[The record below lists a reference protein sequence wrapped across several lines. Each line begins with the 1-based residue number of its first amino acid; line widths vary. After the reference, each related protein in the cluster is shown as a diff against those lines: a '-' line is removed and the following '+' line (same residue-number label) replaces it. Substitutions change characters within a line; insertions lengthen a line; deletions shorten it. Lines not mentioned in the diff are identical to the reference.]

1 MRVSELDGMPV
12 TAGQAQVL
20 ALTNYGHFTSML
32 VEDGRA
38 RGLVLHLER
47 LVRDARRLFDA
58 ELDSVRVRSLVR
70 QALGGGG
77 GRKVVR
83 VTVFDP
89 DLGLAIPSE
98 PAHPRILVT
107 TRPAAEGVQPPLRVR
122 TSRYRRDL
130 PAVKHVGLFGPV
142 WERRRAQQAGFDDV
156 LFVDEHDCVS
166 EGTTWNVGFVD
177 DDQVVFPDAEVL
189 SGVTLALLRQAHES
203 VRTARVHRTGLER
216 MQAAFATNA
225 AMGVRPIR
233 TIDSLH
239 FQPDHPVVH
248 RLQNRYAAI
257 PGEPV

>member
-1 MRVSELDGMPV
+1 MSELEGLPV

-32 VEDGRA
+32 VEDARV
-38 RGLVLHLER
+38 RGLALHLER

-58 ELDSVRVRSLVR
+58 ELDPAQVRSLVR

-89 DLGLAIPSE
+89 DLGLAVPSE

-107 TRPAAEGVQPPLRVR
+107 TRPAAEGVRSPLRVR
-122 TSRYRRDL
+122 TSSYCRDL
-130 PAVKHVGLFGPV
+130 PAVKHAGLFGPV

-166 EGTTWNVGFVD
+166 EGATWNVGFVD

-189 SGVTLALLRQAHES
+189 SGVTLALLRQVHVD
-203 VRTARVHRTGLER
+203 VRTARVHRSDLER

-225 AMGVRPIR
+225 AIGVCPIR
-233 TIDSLH
+233 TVDGLR
-239 FQPDHPVVH
+239 FQPDHPVV
-248 RLQNRYAAI
+248 RQLQDRYAAI